1 MKKIIL
7 LDGVENGLEDKIDE
21 LMNDSGIEFVFEK
34 EDSENED
41 VSNDQPKN
49 IYVMEDR
56 VKNPEDNEEKS
67 QEDKVN
73 ILEAKEKLTEK
84 SKEKETRKG
93 KEKGK
98 G

>member
-21 LMNDSGIEFVFEK
+21 LMNDSDIEFVFEK
-34 EDSENED
+34 EDSEKED

-73 ILEAKEKLTEK
+73 ILESKEKLKEK

>member
-1 MKKIIL
+1 MKKIVL

-21 LMNDSGIEFVFEK
+21 LMNDSDIEFVFEK
-34 EDSENED
+34 EDSEKED

-67 QEDKVN
+67 QEDKVD
-73 ILEAKEKLTEK
+73 ILEAKEKLKGK
-84 SKEKETRKG
+84 SKEKEKRKG

>member
-21 LMNDSGIEFVFEK
+21 LMNDSDIEFVFEK
-34 EDSENED
+34 EDSEKED

-73 ILEAKEKLTEK
+73 ILEAKEKLKEK

>member
-21 LMNDSGIEFVFEK
+21 LMNDSDIEFVFEK
-34 EDSENED
+34 EDSEKED

-73 ILEAKEKLTEK
+73 ILEAKEKLKEK
-84 SKEKETRKG
+84 SKDKETRKG